1 MHIVQTLANLIGG
14 ISQQPMEVRLPNQLA
29 ICDGWIPDPVEGLTR
44 RPPLQLIKSVT
55 GQGLDCPV
63 VTCRFSPPNLPQQTV
78 FVQINQF
85 TGALTAFT
93 DTGVPVLVKTGGRHA
108 NAVQY
113 LVDSPGT
120 PQSGPRYSAVSFGNK
135 AIITNHMMPVDSL
148 APYKNKG
155 FSVNSPTMTGTITVG
170 STVYTAGT
178 DFVVV
183 TGDPVATAF
192 NIAAAINRGVANY
205 CAVQIG
211 SGVRILPRP
220 GFSSPTLAA
229 APASTAAITA
239 VETGSL
245 AEPDMQKA
253 TIEFRGGFLSTTYVV
268 TATITDVSNLTL
280 TYSASYTTSASTVDT
295 SVIAAGLAAAWPA
308 PATTAGLICAT
319 AGNKLFFV
327 YDPGH
332 VNAPTYHFT
341 GITCSIASGVVVTH
355 RLISAIGDLPA
366 EAVQGQIVK
375 LQSKADAAAF
385 SSYYRF
391 RRTVA
396 STHATIP
403 NPDGGKGIWEE
414 WNDEYAR
421 EGWNPSTMPIVLI
434 YYYSAADSAYVI
446 GQHRVD
452 GGMALTDGFTQAEI
466 DGLYWKPRLVGDG
479 YSNAIPPIVGKPIR
493 DSVFFRG
500 RLNLISDNCYVASE
514 VDDVFNLFRSS
525 SLTLLDGDRI
535 ATGVGGTTN
544 PDLIRMVPVNEAMLL
559 VGSRE
564 QYSVRGDP
572 VLTPKTVQVTSASRY
587 DMSTD
592 MRPAVLGH
600 TVLVTSPHGDKRLA
614 RALIPNALADRFVL
628 DELTPHCPNYL
639 NEPRSPAEPVYEAYS
654 SYSGITGIIPIDT
667 AGVTIYLTGR
677 EVYLNRW
684 VNGTEGRVLN
694 SWSRLMIRYS
704 WRIVAYFQDGTTVYF
719 VVAIPPPQGG
729 DVGLNN
735 TLHLCKMSFQRASD
749 PTGIEDVGYLDL
761 RMTAADVTV
770 TVGPADVG
778 ITLPA
783 PIGPFGGSPQ
793 MVMVSTSNSDPARP
807 MGASITPTAVS
818 ATSLRVPL
826 GWHTDFFL
834 GYTWK
839 ATARLNTLCMRSKE
853 DAPLN
858 SGRTQ
863 VKSLWLY
870 HNDSGYYRVEVTPK
884 LREVSTTVMTAKQLG
899 LTQTGGTV
907 SASGKLT
914 VPVQSKNDRVTIDII
929 SDSHLKANIINLD
942 WSAEYVELARRL

>member
-1 MHIVQTLANLIGG
+1 MVA
-14 ISQQPMEVRLPNQLA
+14 
-29 ICDGWIPDPVEGLTR
+29 
-44 RPPLQLIKSVT
+44 
-55 GQGLDCPV
+55 
-63 VTCRFSPPNLPQQTV
+63 CRFSQPNLPQQTV
-78 FVQINQF
+78 FVQINQT

-93 DTGVPVLVKTGGRHA
+93 DAGVPVLVKTGGRHA

-113 LVDSPGT
+113 LTDSPGI
-120 PQSGPRYSAVSFGNK
+120 PQGGQRYSAVSFGNK
-135 AIITNHMMPVDSL
+135 AIITNHMMTVDSL
-148 APYKNKG
+148 DPYKNTG
-155 FSVNSPTMTGTITVG
+155 FTFND
-170 STVYTAGT
+170 STVTGNLFIGSDTYTANLDYT
-178 DFVVV
+178 AVL
-183 TGDPVATAF
+183 GDQIATAF
-192 NIAAAINRGVANY
+192 NAAVAINRRASNY
-205 CAVQIG
+205 CAVPLG
-211 SGVRILPRP
+211 SRIRIVPRP
-220 GFSSPTLAA
+220 GFGSPTL
-229 APASTAAITA
+229 STGTPGAGMVTV

-245 AEPDMQKA
+245 KEPDAQKG
-253 TIEFRGGFLSTTYVV
+253 TIEFRGGFLSTTYTV
-268 TATITDVSNLTL
+268 TATLTNAANFS
-280 TYSASYTTSASTVDT
+280 TSYSASFTTGAATVDT
-295 SVIAAGLAAAWPA
+295 SVIAAGVAAAWPA
-308 PATTAGLICAT
+308 AAVTAGLNVMA
-319 AGNKLFFV
+319 AGNKFFIMF
-327 YDPGH
+327 DPGH
-332 VNAPTYHFT
+332 ANAATYRFT
-341 GITCSIASGVVVTH
+341 SLTCSIASGVVVAH
-355 RLISAIGDLPA
+355 KLITAIGDLPA
-366 EAVQGQIVK
+366 EAVQGQVLK
-375 LQSKADAAAF
+375 LQAKPDASAF
-385 SSYYRF
+385 STFYRF

-396 STHATIP
+396 GSHPSLPT
-403 NPDGGKGIWEE
+403 PDGGKGIWEE

-466 DGLYWKPRLVGDG
+466 DGLYWKPRLVGDA

-493 DSVFFRG
+493 DAVFFRG

-514 VDDVFNLFRSS
+514 VDDLFNLFRSS

-639 NEPRSPAEPVYEAYS
+639 NEPRSPAEPVYEPYS

-735 TLHLCKMSFQRASD
+735 ALHLCKMSFQRASD
-749 PTGIEDVGYLDL
+749 PTGVEDVGYLDL

-770 TVGPADVG
+770 TVGPDDVL

-793 MVMVSTSNSDPARP
+793 MVMVSTSNSNPARP
-807 MGASITPTAVS
+807 LGASIAPTAAT
-818 ATSLRVPL
+818 ATSVRVPL
-826 GWHTDFFL
+826 GWDTNFFL

-839 ATARLNTLCMRSKE
+839 STARLNTLGMRDKE
-853 DAPLN
+853 EAPLN
-858 SGRTQ
+858 SGRVQ
-863 VKSLWLY
+863 VKSLWIY
-870 HNDSGYYRVEVTPK
+870 HNASGYYRVEVTPK
-884 LREVSTTVMTAKQLG
+884 LRETSTTAMTSKQLG
-899 LTQTGGTV
+899 LSQTGGTV
-907 SASGKLT
+907 FASGKLT
-914 VPVQSKNDRVTIDII
+914 VPVQSKNDRAIIEII

-942 WSAEYVELARRL
+942 WSADYVELARRL